1 MEPTIRQLS
10 DLHRYRTDLLDLDL
24 STAPG
29 RLVALDLVTTME
41 SILGQ
46 IRDAEDEAEHLRR
59 MADMDRSILKIAE
72 YAAQI
77 RGTVAAREC
86 PVVTMSREEEE
97 AFDELERRAEEQ
109 LRRAGS
115 LQ

>member
-1 MEPTIRQLS
+1 MAPTIRQLD
-10 DLHRYRTDLLDLDL
+10 DLHRYRTDLAGLDL

-41 SILGQ
+41 SVLGQ

-77 RGTVAAREC
+77 QGTVEARQC

-97 AFDELERRAEEQ
+97 AFDELEAKAVRHD
-109 LRRAGS
+109 
-115 LQ
+115 

>member
-1 MEPTIRQLS
+1 MAPTIRQLD
-10 DLHRYRTDLLDLDL
+10 DLHRDRTDLQDLDL

-41 SILGQ
+41 TILGQ
-46 IRDAEDEAEHLRR
+46 IRDAEDEAEHLLR
-59 MADMDRSILKIAE
+59 MKAMDQSILKIND

-77 RGTVAAREC
+77 RGTVAARQC

-97 AFDELERRAEEQ
+97 AFDELERRA
-109 LRRAGS
+109 GS
-115 LQ
+115 LS

>member
-1 MEPTIRQLS
+1 MQPTVRQLD
-10 DLHRYRTDLLDLDL
+10 DLHRYRTDLQDLDL
-24 STAPG
+24 SKAPD
-29 RLVALDLVTTME
+29 RLLALDLVTTME

-77 RGTVAAREC
+77 RGTVEARQC
-86 PVVTMSREEEE
+86 PVVTMSREEEA
-97 AFDELERRAEEQ
+97 AFDDLERQAEEQ